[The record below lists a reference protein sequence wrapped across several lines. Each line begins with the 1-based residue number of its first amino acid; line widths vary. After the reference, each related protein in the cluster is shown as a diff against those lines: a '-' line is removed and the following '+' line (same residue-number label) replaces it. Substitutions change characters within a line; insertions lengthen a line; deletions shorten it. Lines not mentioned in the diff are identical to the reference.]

1 MGGLVDCSLH
11 GEAFTFYVQDAVSS
25 SGGDTLSTALL
36 CSPLPM
42 VSALVFEEGEWWDG
56 GWDGWWGIYVRV
68 PYLQ

>member
-36 CSPLPM
+36 CSPLLSSANG
-42 VSALVFEEGEWWDG
+42 VSLG
-56 GWDGWWGIYVRV
+56 
-68 PYLQ
+68 L